1 MDDKM
6 RRSNIRLIGVID
18 GENNKD
24 EREAK
29 FEDNGWEFS
38 RIEEVLSD

>member
-1 MDDKM
+1 M

-18 GENNKD
+18 GENNKN